1 MRTDSRKGK
10 VEESCQSAGKKEL
23 SAERKCV
30 LLCRKFFSVRR
41 SRCDTVTTK
50 TAGLCG
56 SSVRILY
63 NMFRG
68 GQPEAQSVVE
78 TGWQVYASEKVQQLP
93 QSISSKEN
101 KSNSDTRKCCR
112 S

>member
-1 MRTDSRKGK
+1 MRTDSRKSK

-50 TAGLCG
+50 TLPGFAEAL
-56 SSVRILY
+56 SVFCTICL
-63 NMFRG
+63 
-68 GQPEAQSVVE
+68 EV
-78 TGWQVYASEKVQQLP
+78 ASQK
-93 QSISSKEN
+93 
-101 KSNSDTRKCCR
+101 R
-112 S
+112 SQW